1 MTRKEFITELHQ
13 LYLKDINYWM
23 KEQFEKK
30 GLYAEVKQDKENSL
44 KKAIIKNDGM
54 DYDYL
59 EWACEGLEDGLSL
72 ESQLQCLE
80 DNDGPLSSRWD
91 YNTDEEDEEIFNRYK
106 KYYDT
111 IPMEEHNKQV
121 RHKLVMQEVEQLK
134 DKTSE
139 EIDKALSI
147 YVADF
152 AEDVKHEINALR
164 QTA

>member
-30 GLYAEVKQDKENSL
+30 DLYAEVKQDKENSL
-44 KKAIIKNDGM
+44 KRAIIKNNGM

-59 EWACEGLEDGLSL
+59 EWALEGLEDGLSF
-72 ESQLQCLE
+72 EHQLQCLE
-80 DNDGPLSSRWD
+80 DNDGPLSSFWED
-91 YNTDEEDEEIFNRYK
+91 NTDEEDEEIFNRYK

-111 IPMEEHNKQV
+111 IPMEEHDKQI
-121 RHKLVMQEVEQLK
+121 HYKLVMQEVEQLK

-139 EIDKALSI
+139 EIDEALSI
-147 YVADF
+147 YIDDF
-152 AEDVKHEINALR
+152 AEDVKREINALR